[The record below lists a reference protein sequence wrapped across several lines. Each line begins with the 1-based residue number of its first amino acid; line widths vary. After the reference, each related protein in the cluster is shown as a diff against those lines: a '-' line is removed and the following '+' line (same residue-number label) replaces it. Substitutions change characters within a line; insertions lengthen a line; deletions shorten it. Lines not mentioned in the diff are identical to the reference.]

1 MVLLAAG
8 MAQYLRHTLLR
19 HNLDRLMTTAI
30 VATFASGAAL
40 ALSLW
45 LPSLGRFGAHPAFPL
60 PWANDAAS
68 SFVETP
74 DEYLAAAR
82 GAGFDLVARRDRGE
96 VAQDFFARMHGPSMG
111 NTVGA
116 GCVLLASMLT
126 SSALAGRPIV
136 HELLITLFIVM
147 SSPVTSMMLMSA
159 ALYRYLARGS
169 D

>member
-1 MVLLAAG
+1 MIETALPAWALVPGAILLVAG
-8 MAQYLRHTLLR
+8 GLVTLVGSLGLLR
-19 HNLDRLMTTAI
+19 
-30 VATFASGAAL
+30 
-40 ALSLW
+40 
-45 LPSLGRFGAHPAFPL
+45 LP
-60 PWANDAAS
+60 
-68 SFVETP
+68 
-74 DEYLAAAR
+74 
-82 GAGFDLVARRDRGE
+82 
-96 VAQDFFARMHGPSMG
+96 DFFARMHGPSMG

-159 ALYRYLARGS
+159 ALYRNLARGS